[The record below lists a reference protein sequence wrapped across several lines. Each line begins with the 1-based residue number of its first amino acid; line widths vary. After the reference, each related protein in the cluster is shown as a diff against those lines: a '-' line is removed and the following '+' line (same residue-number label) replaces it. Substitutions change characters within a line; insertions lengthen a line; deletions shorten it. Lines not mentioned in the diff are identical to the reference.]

1 MKSILTRPIKQFAL
15 SIQQNIKLAADAVVF
30 GFDASGLYL
39 LLIER
44 KKSANGKSWAVPGG
58 FIEDNETPEQAA
70 VRELKEET
78 GVSISFMKQFHTFG
92 EVKRDPRFRVVSVA
106 HYLLMNKSN
115 ITPKANDDAKTAQ
128 WVNLK
133 ELPDLAFDH
142 NEMVKMAFHQ
152 LQKSISS
159 LSIDCINETPSLEEV
174 KLISKHLNKIK
185 LR

>member
-1 MKSILTRPIKQFAL
+1 M

-30 GFDASGLYL
+30 GFDDTGLYL

-44 KKSANGKSWAVPGG
+44 KNPANGKSWAVPGG
-58 FIEDNETPEQAA
+58 FIENKETPEHAA

-78 GVSISFMKQFHTFG
+78 GVTLKFMKQFYTFG
-92 EVKRDPRFRVVSVA
+92 EVKRDPRFRVVSIA
-106 HYLLMNKSN
+106 HYLLMNKKN

-128 WVNLK
+128 WVDLK

-142 NEMVKMAFHQ
+142 NEMVKMAFHE
-152 LQKSISS
+152 LQRSISS
-159 LSIDCINETPSLEEV
+159 LSIDCINETPTLEDV